1 MSKKRY
7 PRLFGILPFLG
18 MLLLSGCNW
27 TLLDPKGQVGIEQ
40 KNLILIATGLMLL
53 VVVPVI
59 IMTLAFAWKYRASN
73 KAATYTPD
81 WSHSTKI
88 EAAVWIIPILIIIA
102 LGYFTYHS
110 THKLD
115 PYR

>member
-53 VVVPVI
+53 VVIPVI
-59 IMTLAFAWKYRASN
+59 IMTVVFAWKYLTGRTRPRS
-73 KAATYTPD
+73 KPRCG
-81 WSHSTKI
+81 SSR
-88 EAAVWIIPILIIIA
+88 
-102 LGYFTYHS
+102 S
-110 THKLD
+110 
-115 PYR
+115 

>member
-53 VVVPVI
+53 VVIPVI
-59 IMTLAFAWKYRASN
+59 IMTVVFVWKYRASN

-102 LGYFTYHS
+102 LGLSLIHI
-110 THKLD
+110 
-115 PYR
+115 

>member
-40 KNLILIATGLMLL
+40 KNLILIATG
-53 VVVPVI
+53 
-59 IMTLAFAWKYRASN
+59 
-73 KAATYTPD
+73 
-81 WSHSTKI
+81 
-88 EAAVWIIPILIIIA
+88 
-102 LGYFTYHS
+102 
-110 THKLD
+110 
-115 PYR
+115 